1 MKSALRLTWT
11 LVNTAPFSMLALGA
25 ALQVAG
31 VVQQRD
37 QHAEHGA
44 PRARGGRR
52 AALARSWPSIRRAIA
67 SVMSSV
73 WRTSWYSVS
82 QAR

>member
-1 MKSALRLTWT
+1 MKSALRLTCI
-11 LVNTAPFSMLALGA
+11 LVNTAPFSTSASELR
-25 ALQVAG
+25 LQVAG

-37 QHAEHGA
+37 QHAEHRA
-44 PRARGGRR
+44 PRRR
-52 AALARSWPSIRRAIA
+52 AARQPAQLRSWPSIRRAMA

-73 WRTSWYSVS
+73 WRMSWYSVS